1 MHAGWGVRFRGAW
14 RWGWAVSRAFG
25 KSFLESRAR
34 VSAASAERTRVQV
47 CLCAGLPGLSQGGR
61 RPLLRGACAAFILP
75 RNPSCG
81 VWSRAWWRP
90 GEAQHQC
97 RRAWPAPA
105 LQSWAPAVT
114 GTSHRVV
121 GCPRGLL
128 GPALVGSFRLPVGA
142 RPDPVLPQLLL
153 PPPSFPACLHLPRAL
168 LRRARSVHPTAC
180 PSGTPPSQPPA
191 AFLPACSALA
201 RLVGSFPRCL

>member
-1 MHAGWGVRFRGAW
+1 MHAGWGVRSRGAW

-25 KSFLESRAR
+25 KSFLESRAQ

-47 CLCAGLPGLSQGGR
+47 CLLAGLPGLSQGGR

-75 RNPSCG
+75 PNPSCG

-90 GEAQHQC
+90 GEAQHQR

-128 GPALVGSFRLPVGA
+128 SPALVGSFRLPLRA
-142 RPDPVLPQLLL
+142 RLDPVLPQLLL
-153 PPPSFPACLHLPRAL
+153 PPPSFPACLRLPGAL

-180 PSGTPPSQPPA
+180 PSGTPPTASCC
-191 AFLPACSALA
+191 LPTGLFCPRPTL
-201 RLVGSFPRCL
+201 RVFPRCL